1 MQGKAEDTLSSLR
14 KKEMTAA
21 HGYDMMKSGLEDEL
35 KHEKEKLTWSIAE
48 KAKDIQA
55 GAKAQGDLAETSKT
69 KAADEAYVSTLK
81 TECETKA
88 AEWAERQ
95 KSATEEMAVIE
106 KAKEILTSGVKALLQ
121 VSTKKQKIDFDTDD
135 EDDKT
140 AGRRDKVVEILKDL
154 ASKHRS
160 FALTQMA
167 SVAMSDPFVKI
178 RGLIEDMVEKL
189 LKEAQEEAT
198 HEAFCQEEMGK
209 STKSKDEKQ
218 TKIDEYQTRIDGAST
233 TIAELTEAVKTL
245 EAEVAEIDKAQAEAT
260 KVRTTENA

>member
-1 MQGKAEDTLSSLR
+1 
-14 KKEMTAA
+14 MTAT

-35 KHEKEKLTWSIAE
+35 KNEKEKLTWSIAE

-106 KAKEILTSGVKALLQ
+106 KAKEILTSGVKAFVQ
-121 VSTKKQKIDFDTDD
+121 VKSVKSKIDKVHFNPDDDD

-140 AGRRDKVVEILKDL
+140 AARRDKIVNLLKNL
-154 ASKHRS
+154 AGKHHS
-160 FALTQMA
+160 YALTQMA
-167 SVAMSDPFVKI
+167 AMARSDPFVKI
-178 RGLIEDMVEKL
+178 RGLIEDMIAKL
-189 LKEAQEEAT
+189 LKE
-198 HEAFCQEEMGK
+198 
-209 STKSKDEKQ
+209 
-218 TKIDEYQTRIDGAST
+218 
-233 TIAELTEAVKTL
+233 
-245 EAEVAEIDKAQAEAT
+245 
-260 KVRTTENA
+260 